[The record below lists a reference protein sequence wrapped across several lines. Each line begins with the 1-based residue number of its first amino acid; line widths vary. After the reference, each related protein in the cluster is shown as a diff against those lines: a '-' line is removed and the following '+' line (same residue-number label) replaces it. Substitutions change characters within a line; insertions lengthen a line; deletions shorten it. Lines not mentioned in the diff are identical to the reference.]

1 MKTQAKQGKCGKSRL
16 AKGFSLFEMVIVMGI
31 IGLILGGAIYTMGG
45 IFGGAEVSQ
54 ADQDMNT
61 LMTGLE
67 SYKRNGG
74 SYPTNDQ
81 GLEALYE
88 KPTSAP
94 RPRRWVQL
102 VKKEEGLFDPWDTK
116 YKYQF
121 PGSKDPNIPEII
133 SAGPDRK
140 FGTEDDQSTQDE

>member
-1 MKTQAKQGKCGKSRL
+1 M

-45 IFGGAEVSQ
+45 ITESAKVSQ
-54 ADQDMNT
+54 ADQDMGT

-74 SYPTNDQ
+74 NYPTTDQ

-88 KPTSAP
+88 KPTTAP
-94 RPRRWVQL
+94 RPRRWVQM
-102 VKKEEGLFDPWDTK
+102 VKKEEGLSDPWDTK

-121 PGSKDPNIPEII
+121 PGSKDPNLPEII

-140 FGTEDDQSTQDE
+140 FGTDDDQSSQDE